1 MKREE
6 LKKRVEYMLL
16 SKNEYNIRLD
26 IYVTEEYDDEYE
38 NIIGYKLQYI
48 QNDLGLEIVGPA
60 KCLVPF
66 WMVDNKE
73 GEKQEIIE
81 EYKKNN
87 KELTNE
93 EVEDIWF
100 DRLDEK
106 ILKRIEELKVLFRGV
121 R

>member
-16 SKNEYNIRLD
+16 SKDKYDVRLD

-60 KCLVPF
+60 KCLIPF
-66 WMVDNKE
+66 WMIDNKE
-73 GEKQEIIE
+73 GEEQDIIE

-87 KELTNE
+87 KELTSE
-93 EVEDIWF
+93 EVEEIWF
-100 DRLDEK
+100 DRLDGK
-106 ILKRIEELKVLFRGV
+106 ILNRIEELKALFKGIR
-121 R
+121 